1 MSVSSG
7 PPCSAASTSRQ
18 SRGSKVSETWRGRGS
33 GATVMPTR
41 IVGATASATGS
52 RALAPGEAGDSGGGI
67 AAQPPV
73 GEHVHALLADPEL
86 LPFRAFRHES
96 GRPGHGSGCGIG
108 HAVPELEALQT
119 PAAVDRRCERAVCDG
134 RRCPCCQPLPAVGG
148 VQPVEEPAEQVRPV
162 DADRHQADQ
171 SVLPVDDRG
180 RLPILGEQPAHL
192 RARLLKGDRKST
204 RLNSSHVAISY
215 AVFCL
220 KKKKN
225 ISRLLTSQ
233 Y

>member
-73 GEHVHALLADPEL
+73 GEHVHALLADP
-86 LPFRAFRHES
+86 
-96 GRPGHGSGCGIG
+96 
-108 HAVPELEALQT
+108 
-119 PAAVDRRCERAVCDG
+119 
-134 RRCPCCQPLPAVGG
+134 
-148 VQPVEEPAEQVRPV
+148 
-162 DADRHQADQ
+162 
-171 SVLPVDDRG
+171 
-180 RLPILGEQPAHL
+180 
-192 RARLLKGDRKST
+192 DRKST

-220 KKKKN
+220 KKK
-225 ISRLLTSQ
+225 
-233 Y
+233 

>member
-7 PPCSAASTSRQ
+7 PPGSAASTSRQ

-52 RALAPGEAGDSGGGI
+52 RALAPGDAGDSGGGI

-73 GEHVHALLADPEL
+73 GEHVYALLADPEL
-86 LPFRAFRHES
+86 LPFRAFR
-96 GRPGHGSGCGIG
+96 
-108 HAVPELEALQT
+108 
-119 PAAVDRRCERAVCDG
+119 
-134 RRCPCCQPLPAVGG
+134 
-148 VQPVEEPAEQVRPV
+148 
-162 DADRHQADQ
+162 
-171 SVLPVDDRG
+171 
-180 RLPILGEQPAHL
+180 
-192 RARLLKGDRKST
+192 DRKST

-220 KKKKN
+220 TIYNLENKL
-225 ISRLLTSQ
+225 SSPSLLL
-233 Y
+233 